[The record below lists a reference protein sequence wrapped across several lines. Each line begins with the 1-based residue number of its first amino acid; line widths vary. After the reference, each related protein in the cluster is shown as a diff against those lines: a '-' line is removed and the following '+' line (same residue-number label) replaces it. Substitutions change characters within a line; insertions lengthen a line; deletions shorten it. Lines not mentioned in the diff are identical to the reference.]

1 MTANKI
7 ENSMVENHVPKID
20 RPIREEAEEAVRTLL
35 RWAGDD
41 PSRPGLIGTPN
52 RVVRA
57 YEEYFRGYNEDPF
70 ELLGR
75 TFDETEGYDEM
86 VVLKDIPFASHC
98 EHHPADGLKHDKV
111 GSSSKGL
118 DKVVP
123 SQRHDTDSVNH
134 DRPQNG

>member
-1 MTANKI
+1 MTGNKTESLI
-7 ENSMVENHVPKID
+7 EENHVPQFD

-41 PSRPGLIGTPN
+41 PSRPGLMGTPN

-98 EHHPADGLKHDKV
+98 EHHIAPIIGKAHVQEMVIIGIIIL
-111 GSSSKGL
+111 L
-118 DKVVP
+118 LI
-123 SQRHDTDSVNH
+123 SVLIG
-134 DRPQNG
+134 DF